1 VIAFGETV
9 EMAPAAVQH
18 QLVELRTG
26 VSMHYVE
33 ARAARADA
41 PTVLLVHGFPDSWF
55 GWRHQIGALQ
65 AAGYR
70 VLAPDM
76 RGYGETRPVRREAA
90 FYRMELLVGD
100 LIAMLDQLLIEQV
113 VLVAHDWG
121 ATCAWNLATHFPSR
135 VLALASLC
143 VPFFPWKDE
152 NPWLKMQAN
161 AGRFD
166 YQLYFQTD
174 AAEAELGANPLR
186 TVTCFIRGMGDRDV
200 AACGAFFQ
208 SPWQP
213 TKDGGAMVKYPPNI
227 ARSEILSASEAD
239 YYAWQFSRSSYF
251 GPLSWYRNVEANW
264 RWNARTQGAR
274 ITSFPCLVITA
285 ELDATLPPSMAAGMK
300 GWIDDLTVVN
310 VEGAGHWVATEKPHE
325 VNAHLLGWLADKLS
339 LGSHA
344 KPRL

>member
-1 VIAFGETV
+1 
-9 EMAPAAVQH
+9 MAPAAVQH